1 MEDVKFG
8 VSVVRQF
15 YSSFSRQIF
24 EAVLIFKYSNNLN
37 SKSMYNRSK
46 VPRLNVMFEEQE
58 EGKKLEK
65 NKYEDEELDLEI
77 LRLN

>member
-1 MEDVKFG
+1 
-8 VSVVRQF
+8 
-15 YSSFSRQIF
+15 
-24 EAVLIFKYSNNLN
+24 
-37 SKSMYNRSK
+37 
-46 VPRLNVMFEEQE
+46 MFEEQE

>member
-1 MEDVKFG
+1 MECG
-8 VSVVRQF
+8 
-15 YSSFSRQIF
+15 
-24 EAVLIFKYSNNLN
+24 
-37 SKSMYNRSK
+37 YNRSK